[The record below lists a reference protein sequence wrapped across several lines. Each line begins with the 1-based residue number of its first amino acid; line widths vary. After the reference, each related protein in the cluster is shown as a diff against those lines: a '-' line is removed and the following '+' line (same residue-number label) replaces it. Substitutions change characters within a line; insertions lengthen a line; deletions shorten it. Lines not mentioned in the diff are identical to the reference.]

1 MHKLSQI
8 ISFWPQVRVGATPF
22 VDSTCFRPH
31 LLKWAQKLYPRNII
45 LYGRPRSQTKA
56 QIKYLAVMYGWSI
69 DKLVLESRNSC
80 QNTLNFGKH
89 SILDLLLNFRWER
102 TKIQVNKL
110 PKGSPSK
117 IEKGKVPTYR
127 RNSNFLPDKF
137 GGHGTHQLT
146 NFTMVLY
153 KTTFL

>member
-1 MHKLSQI
+1 
-8 ISFWPQVRVGATPF
+8 
-22 VDSTCFRPH
+22 
-31 LLKWAQKLYPRNII
+31 
-45 LYGRPRSQTKA
+45 
-56 QIKYLAVMYGWSI
+56 MYGWSI

-89 SILDLLLNFRWER
+89 RILDLLLNFCWER

-117 IEKGKVPTYR
+117 IEKGKVPTYH

-153 KTTFL
+153 SVQDHLPVGFCKLGDKQMSTHTF